1 MAKDNSKDDFSER
14 KNCRRKHLKNK
25 NLDKKI
31 SSIDDSDGYRPRKEN
46 KRRIEEMRQDEI
58 WEDWEEYGR

>member
-1 MAKDNSKDDFSER
+1 MKKDIQKDDFNDR

-25 NLDKKI
+25 NLDKKYP
-31 SSIDDSDGYRPRKEN
+31 SDDELDSYRPSKEN
-46 KRRIEEMRQDEI
+46 KRKIEEMREEEM

>member
-1 MAKDNSKDDFSER
+1 MAKDNSRDDFDER

-25 NLDKKI
+25 HLDKRI
-31 SSIDDSDGYRPRKEN
+31 STPEESDSYKPKKEN
-46 KRRIEEMRQDEI
+46 KRRLEEMRQDEI